1 MDYIQTLNLSTMD
14 KNACS
19 SLIDQKSLIS
29 LFPNNENSI
38 NIYTVSLL
46 SYFKEIEYNI
56 FQNFYFVENYPFEKF
71 FEKNTTNQLF
81 DKRPQSQTR
90 HSKPTSL

>member
-1 MDYIQTLNLSTMD
+1 MDTIQTLNLSTMD

-56 FQNFYFVENYPFEKF
+56 FQNFYFE
-71 FEKNTTNQLF
+71 
-81 DKRPQSQTR
+81 DW
-90 HSKPTSL
+90 